1 MKKRIIALLCLLV
14 MTVSMVATGCQGK
27 VVAYERGTPLPVTK
41 MNMRGLDEDEFY
53 ISGYIG
59 PQDFYAA
66 VGYALP
72 SLITEETY
80 AKLQE
85 AGINYIIE
93 QRMEFG
99 MAFPYEAPITFLF
112 QVPF

>member
-1 MKKRIIALLCLLV
+1 MKKRVIALLCLLV
-14 MTVSMVATGCQGK
+14 MAISLAATGCQGK
-27 VVAYERGTPLPVTK
+27 VVAYKRGTPLPVNK
-41 MNMRGLDEDEFY
+41 INFRGLDENEFF

-72 SLITEETY
+72 SLLTDEVY
-80 AKLQE
+80 AKLAE

-93 QRMEFG
+93 QRMDVEEIPEG
-99 MAFPYEAPITFLF
+99 NKAEE
-112 QVPF
+112 